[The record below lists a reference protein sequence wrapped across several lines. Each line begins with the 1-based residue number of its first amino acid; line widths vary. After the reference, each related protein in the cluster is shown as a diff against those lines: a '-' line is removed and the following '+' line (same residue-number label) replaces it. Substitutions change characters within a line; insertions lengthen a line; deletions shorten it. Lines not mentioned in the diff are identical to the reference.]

1 MNNEKFIMKKMKIIV
16 PLKRSTMPLVEKL
29 KHGGIHKKS
38 KSGERMK
45 SKLDLKRYNF
55 D

>member
-1 MNNEKFIMKKMKIIV
+1 MKKMKFSV
-16 PLKRSTMPLVEKL
+16 SLKRSTMPLVEKL

-38 KSGERMK
+38 KSGKRMK
-45 SKLDLKRYNF
+45 SKLDLKQGNF